1 MEQEERRRDPR
12 YNTLNFV
19 YFSFQDP
26 ANGDGEYMGK
36 TLDASLRGLL
46 LEVHLPLPIGQRLN
60 LSVGAGEDIFEFS
73 GEVVHCMDHDGGMF
87 CTGIEFDPMT
97 VEKKEKLEQY
107 LTAFAKEKE
116 G

>member
-1 MEQEERRRDPR
+1 MELKERRRDPR

-60 LSVGAGEDIFEFS
+60 LSVGACEDIFEFS
-73 GEVVHCMDHDGGMF
+73 GEVVHCMDHDDSMF

-97 VEKKEKLEQY
+97 VEQKEKLEHY
-107 LTAFAKEKE
+107 LTAFAQEKE